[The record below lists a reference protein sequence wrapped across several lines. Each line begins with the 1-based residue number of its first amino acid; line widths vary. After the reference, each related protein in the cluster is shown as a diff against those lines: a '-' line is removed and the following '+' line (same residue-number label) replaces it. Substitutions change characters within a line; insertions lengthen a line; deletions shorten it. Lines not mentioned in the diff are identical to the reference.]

1 MIKEIFNNKKPHLN
15 IGTLGHVD
23 HGKTTLTSAITLYLS
38 KLNNTKPKTYNEID
52 SAPEEKA
59 RGITIN
65 TSHIEYETDLRHYA
79 HIDCPGHSDYIKN
92 MIIGA
97 AQMDGAILVVS
108 AVDGP
113 MPQTKEHLLL
123 AKQIGVSN
131 IIVFLNKKDLVEDEE
146 LLELIELEIR
156 ELLEKSGFSNS
167 IILQGSSLKALEN
180 IEQGNLNNE
189 WVLGIKRL
197 IEAVDTKI
205 VIPSRN
211 LKSPLLMPIEDVF
224 SITGRGTVVTGK
236 IERGSVAV
244 GSLVSLMGFNINKNI
259 TITGIE
265 MFQKELTE
273 AEAGYN
279 VGILLR
285 GIQKTEVKRGMVLA
299 TPNSIELYST
309 FEADVY
315 ILLPEEGGRKKPF
328 FEGYKPQF
336 YFYTADVTGTVGL
349 SLIKSTLVLP
359 GDKTTLKITLIS
371 SMALEKGFRF
381 TIREG
386 GKTIG
391 AGIIN
396 RLIN

>member
-1 MIKEIFNNKKPHLN
+1 MLKEAFNNKKPHLN

-65 TSHIEYETDLRHYA
+65 TSHIEYETDSRHYA

-156 ELLEKSGFSNS
+156 ELLEKSGFNNS
-167 IILQGSSLKALEN
+167 IILQGSSLKALES

-205 VIPSRN
+205 IIPSRN
-211 LKSPLLMPIEDVF
+211 LKSPLFMPIEDVF

-236 IERGSVAV
+236 IERGSVTV
-244 GSLVSLMGFNINKNI
+244 GSLVSLMGFNVNKNI

-279 VGILLR
+279 VGVLLR

-359 GDKTTLKITLIS
+359 GDRTTLKITLIS

-396 RLIN
+396 KLIS